1 MWRESI
7 ATAREKTIMRELQR
21 TDDKLTMTLSDVRIL
36 TTGITKGETEMT
48 MRIET
53 ERKTRVLRLIYL
65 DL

>member
-21 TDDKLTMTLSDVRIL
+21 TDNKLTMTLSDVRIL

-53 ERKTRVLRLIYL
+53 ERKTRVLRLLYL